1 MRNVLDNDFHKNIIE
16 EKDTQADGNT
26 GCFGGGQEEI
36 GERVRGR
43 LFYCIPFMLFFFNY
57 SLPSQINGCIRNEQ
71 LGKIKQNEN
80 QQRFASD
87 ISLRWRLRLADNLCV
102 GDKN

>member
-26 GCFGGGQEEI
+26 GCFGGGDRRKLEKGKRETFTAFH
-36 GERVRGR
+36 
-43 LFYCIPFMLFFFNY
+43 LCFFFNY

-80 QQRFASD
+80 QQRDLPVTFPCA
-87 ISLRWRLRLADNLCV
+87 
-102 GDKN
+102 GD

>member
-43 LFYCIPFMLFFFNY
+43 LFYCIPFMLFFF
-57 SLPSQINGCIRNEQ
+57 
-71 LGKIKQNEN
+71 
-80 QQRFASD
+80 
-87 ISLRWRLRLADNLCV
+87 
-102 GDKN
+102 